1 MKKLTFYILAIA
13 YASILASCG
22 GLLNLMTEG
31 VDVNPSSSQP
41 VDHTLWTELLQKHV
55 KDGKLNYQSI
65 IRDSIKFN
73 SYLDVLKS
81 SLPNDD
87 NWSQQEQF
95 AYWINAYN
103 AFTVELI
110 IQNYPINSIKDI
122 KGGVPFINS
131 VWDIKF
137 ITIEGQEFDLNNIEH
152 GILRDKFNDPRIHF
166 AINCASI
173 SCPALKNE
181 AYTAARIDDQ
191 LNEAARDF
199 LFDNSKNSI
208 NSKEAKLSKIFK
220 WFKKD
225 FTKDQSLVEFL
236 NKFLDSPISK
246 STKISNLDYDWNL
259 NDIGD

>member
-1 MKKLTFYILAIA
+1 MKKFILYILIIA
-13 YASILASCG
+13 WASVMISCG
-22 GLLNLMTEG
+22 SLLNLMTEG
-31 VDVNPSSSQP
+31 VDVKSSNSEP
-41 VDHTLWTELLQKHV
+41 IDHTIWTELLQKHV
-55 KDGKLNYQSI
+55 KGGKLSYRGI
-65 IRDSIKFN
+65 ISDSVKFN
-73 SYLDVLKS
+73 SYLDDIKS
-81 SLPNDD
+81 SLPNDKK
-87 NWSQQEQF
+87 WTYEEQL

-103 AFTVELI
+103 ALTVELI
-110 IQNYPINSIKDI
+110 LQNYPVKSIKDI

-137 ITIEGQEFDLNNIEH
+137 INIEGQEFDLNNIEH
-152 GILRDKFNDPRIHF
+152 GILRDKFKDPRIHF

-181 AYTAARIDDQ
+181 AYVADRIDDQ
-191 LNEAARDF
+191 LDEATIDF
-199 LFDNSKNSI
+199 LSDDSKNSI
-208 NSKEAKLSKIFK
+208 NLSEARLSKIFK

-259 NDIGD
+259 NDMVD